1 MHCSPARRR
10 QGELLASAIVGQWDQ
25 AGPGERS
32 DELGGGGPR
41 DAGAARKV
49 GGHVRV
55 EATST
60 LATPARCQLDRDRRR
75 DRALAIMS
83 PFAAAKPKQFTVA

>member
-1 MHCSPARRR
+1 MQCSPARRR
-10 QGELLASAIVGQWDQ
+10 QGELLASAIVGQSDQ

-49 GGHVRV
+49 GAPRESEGHIHPRH
-55 EATST
+55 TRPM
-60 LATPARCQLDRDRRR
+60 PAG
-75 DRALAIMS
+75 
-83 PFAAAKPKQFTVA
+83 